1 MNNNKDMEKKDELGL
16 CPLEELL
23 PYTMSYMETLWS
35 YPIEKRDN
43 CIKLEDERRARLLKK
58 KLIDDYSQK

>member
-1 MNNNKDMEKKDELGL
+1 MAINKDKELGL

-35 YPIEKRDN
+35 YPIERRDN
-43 CIKLEDERRARLLKK
+43 CIMLEDERMARLLKK
-58 KLIDDYSQK
+58 KLKDEYE